1 MAAGGGGSW
10 KVAYAD
16 FVTAMM
22 AFFMVMWIG
31 SQDQKTKQAVANY
44 FVDPAGVSKRPAMP
58 GSVTPTPAHG
68 AVPQAESTA
77 VGRGRSSFTESAES
91 SRVTKVVNDGIHA
104 SGETLQYWR
113 GEANKHREEAARSPE
128 VVDQKRPINEVATA
142 ALAKKM
148 RDEWSQKIPPQAK
161 GVYQDLLFSSLADVN
176 WTQIAED
183 MLQHS

>member
-44 FVDPAGVSKRPAMP
+44 FVDPSGMSKKPARPGAIVQSPASGGVPE
-58 GSVTPTPAHG
+58 
-68 AVPQAESTA
+68 AESTA
-77 VGRGRSSFTESAES
+77 VGKGRESFSETTET

-104 SGETLQYWR
+104 DTTTLQYWR
-113 GEANKHREEAARSPE
+113 NEANKYREEAARSPD
-128 VVDQKRPINEVATA
+128 VIDRRRPINEVATA
-142 ALAKKM
+142 SLAKKM
-148 RDEWSQKIPPQAK
+148 RDEWARKIPPQAK
-161 GVYQDLLFSSLADVN
+161 GVYQDLLFSTLADVN
-176 WTQIAED
+176 WTEIAED
-183 MLQHS
+183 LLTHS